1 MARINYRR
9 FIQENF
15 LIDEPDTG
23 ALVPF
28 LFREV
33 QNKYYDQLVK
43 DYDIENR
50 GVSTPIRDL
59 ILKARREGFSSLILA
74 LFAADDILQLN
85 PTETIAFSYVDKAT
99 KTFRRRYRTYVTSY
113 FARKEGYTTEQIQQ
127 NIQLLDEMA
136 RKYLD
141 ADGADIIL
149 KHNQAHFYCGTASAR
164 TGARGG
170 VLQKLL
176 FSEEAHYPDS
186 DIMSASE
193 IVDGTLRQV
202 DINAGWC
209 FRESTAN
216 GYGNYYEQT
225 WGLAVAGESRFK
237 PRFYGWREMYDDATF
252 ALIASEFTDK
262 KILKQ
267 EYPETPEEAFIAS
280 GTGFFDNDQI
290 MQYLKLGTSA
300 PIKKGTLTLECLH
313 PTTCKSLSVCEFK
326 APHFEEDTMGECE
339 IWEEPKAYH
348 SYILG
353 GDVSEGVDGDYSV
366 ARVIDAKSL
375 KTVAKW
381 KSKLCPPDLFAVAV
395 FALGVWYNSA
405 YAGVESNKDG
415 LWVNSELFKM
425 GYPNLYYREELD
437 DITHKVSRK
446 VGFKTDAKTRP
457 VILSELRKVLS
468 KVKDCWNDAAFLR
481 ECVTFVRNK
490 VGRAEAMTG
499 KHDDE
504 IMSHAILLEIRRNA
518 PEAFE
523 EPQVVQQNSESY
535 VLQRLNRIKLQKT
548 GTGIPNQ
555 NDYLAPH

>member
-9 FIQENF
+9 FIEENF

-28 LFREV
+28 KFRKV
-33 QNKYYDQLVK
+33 QNKYYDQLVA

-50 GVSTPIRDL
+50 GVSTPVRDL
-59 ILKARREGFSSLILA
+59 ILKARREGFSSLVLA
-74 LFAADDILQLN
+74 LFAADDILQVN

-99 KTFRRRYRTYVTSY
+99 QTFRRRYRVYVTSY
-113 FARKEGYTTEQIQQ
+113 FAKEEGYTTEQIQQ
-127 NIQLLDEMA
+127 NINLLDVMA
-136 RKYLD
+136 QRHLD
-141 ADGADIIL
+141 ADGANIVL

-186 DIMSASE
+186 EVMKASE

-202 DINAGWC
+202 DIHAGWV

-225 WGLAVAGESRFK
+225 WQLAVEGISRFK
-237 PRFYGWREMYDDATF
+237 ARFFGWRDMYTEEEF
-252 ALIASEFTDK
+252 KLIASEFTDK
-262 KILKQ
+262 QILKQ
-267 EYPETPEEAFIAS
+267 EYPETPEEAFISS
-280 GTGFFDNDQI
+280 GTGFFDSETI
-290 MQYLKLGTSA
+290 LEYIKHTTTE
-300 PIKKGTLTLECLH
+300 PIKRGTLTLECQH
-313 PTTCKSLSVCEFK
+313 PITCKSVSICDFK
-326 APHFEEDTMGECE
+326 TPLFEEEPMGECE
-339 IWEEPKAYH
+339 IWEEPKPYD

-353 GDVSEGVDGDYSV
+353 GDVAEGVDGDYSV
-366 ARVIDAKSL
+366 AKVLNARTL

-381 KSKLCPPDLFAVAV
+381 KSKLCPPDQFAVAV
-395 FALGVWYNSA
+395 YALGVWYNSA

-446 VGFKTDAKTRP
+446 VGFKTDSKTRP
-457 VILSELRKVLS
+457 VILAELRKVLS
-468 KVKDCWNDAAFLR
+468 KVKDCWNDVEFLR
-481 ECVTFVRNK
+481 ECMTFVRNK
-490 VGRAEAMTG
+490 VGRPEAMIG

-504 IMSHAILLEIRRNA
+504 IMAHAIALEIRRNA
-518 PEAFE
+518 PEAFD
-523 EPQVVQQNSESY
+523 EPKEVPQNSESY
-535 VLQRLNRIKLQKT
+535 VLQRLNRIKRQRN